1 MLLARWRHLRSP
13 ATDRRS
19 DMTRLAFGL
28 PLMMAFAAASATVV
42 AQQKDQ
48 APEIK
53 IHTGMVRVTTLDSDD
68 GIPTEQFKIQRVVS
82 YANIDLSKAAGA
94 AELKKR
100 VSEAAKQACKEL
112 VNADPIDLADDD
124 GNLTCVRETTD
135 GAMAQVNAA
144 IATARIDSVRPTK
157 VSFK

>member
-1 MLLARWRHLRSP
+1 
-13 ATDRRS
+13 
-19 DMTRLAFGL
+19 MTRLILGL
-28 PLMMAFAAASATVV
+28 PLMIAFAAASATAL
-42 AQQKDQ
+42 AQQTHQ

-53 IHTGMVRVTTLDSDD
+53 IQTGRVQVTTLDSDD

-82 YANIDLSKAAGA
+82 YANLDLSSAAGA
-94 AELKKR
+94 AELKNR

-112 VNADPIDLADDD
+112 VDADPIDLADDD

-135 GAMAQVNAA
+135 GAMEQVNAA

-157 VSFK
+157 VSLK